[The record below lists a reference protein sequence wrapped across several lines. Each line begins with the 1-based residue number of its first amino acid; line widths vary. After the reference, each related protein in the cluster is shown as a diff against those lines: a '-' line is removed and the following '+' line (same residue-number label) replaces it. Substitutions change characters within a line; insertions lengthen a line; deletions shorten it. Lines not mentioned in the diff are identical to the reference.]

1 MDYEYLT
8 KNNLIV
14 IRRISSDM
22 NCNLS
27 DASVQDIRDELI
39 YTYLRSEDEKPNVA
53 REHYFKNLL
62 RELCNRLED

>member
-8 KNNLIV
+8 KNNLVV

-27 DASVQDIRDELI
+27 DAPVQDIRDELI
-39 YTYLRSEDEKPNVA
+39 YTYLRAEDEKSNVA